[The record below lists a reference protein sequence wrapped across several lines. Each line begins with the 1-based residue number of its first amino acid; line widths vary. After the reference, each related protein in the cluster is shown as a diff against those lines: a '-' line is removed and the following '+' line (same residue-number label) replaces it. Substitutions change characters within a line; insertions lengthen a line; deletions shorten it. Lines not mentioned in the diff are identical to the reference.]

1 MEARNV
7 PANIPP
13 AEAEVK
19 VTHADPLTDS
29 TLVSLDSGS
38 LRVEINNIWNKEGNF
53 SNSKKNN
60 NNKKLILTGQSVHA
74 VVLWDEDL
82 LF

>member
-7 PANIPP
+7 PANVPP
-13 AEAEVK
+13 AQAEVK

-38 LRVEINNIWNKEGNF
+38 LRVEIDHI
-53 SNSKKNN
+53 
-60 NNKKLILTGQSVHA
+60 
-74 VVLWDEDL
+74 
-82 LF
+82 